1 MIVEKYLDDVI
12 LIKQNLHEDKRG
24 YFFESFNNTLLSE
37 INSSNDFVQDNI
49 SFSKDKNTIRGLHY
63 QKAPFE
69 QAKLVFLIKG
79 SILDIFVDTR
89 PDSKNFGKH
98 NSVILDKPGSFLY
111 IPKGYLH
118 GFITLEN
125 DTCVGYKVDNFY
137 NAEYELGV
145 KWNDP
150 DLGVDW
156 KISEGEEILSE
167 KDTNALSWKMF
178 IKKLNKNGR

>member
-1 MIVEKYLDDVI
+1 M
-12 LIKQNLHEDKRG
+12 
-24 YFFESFNNTLLSE
+24 
-37 INSSNDFVQDNI
+37 
-49 SFSKDKNTIRGLHY
+49 
-63 QKAPFE
+63 
-69 QAKLVFLIKG
+69 
-79 SILDIFVDTR
+79 
-89 PDSKNFGKH
+89 
-98 NSVILDKPGSFLY
+98 
-111 IPKGYLH
+111 
-118 GFITLEN
+118 
-125 DTCVGYKVDNFY
+125 DNFY